1 MIRSVLIVMCVALA
15 GLLAVEP
22 AYAQDEAGDTRIVEG
37 ESTSAPPGSG
47 VRIRLVCGGSVI
59 SGPPPLFVIDG
70 VRSQPNA
77 ETDPHPFTTL
87 ASDEIESIEII
98 RDGNEAVEIYGP
110 EAAGGVV
117 IVTTT
122 SGRFAAGPEGAQ
134 AEEFALRSVYP
145 NPSLGPATL
154 TYDLPK
160 SAEVRLEIYDLLGR
174 LVSRT
179 EAGTVDAGVGLQ
191 LEIPAASL
199 SAGTYVYRLL
209 ADSRSDTGRFTVVR

>member
-1 MIRSVLIVMCVALA
+1 MIRSIIIVMCMALA
-15 GLLAVEP
+15 GLLTADA
-22 AYAQDEAGDTRIVEG
+22 AYAQDGTGDARIAEG
-37 ESTSAPPGSG
+37 ESTSAAGGSG

-98 RDGNEAVEIYGP
+98 REGEKAIEIYGP

-122 SGRFAAGPEGAQ
+122 SGRFAAGSEGAEV
-134 AEEFALRSVYP
+134 EEFAVRSVYP
-145 NPSLGPATL
+145 NPAQGPMTL
-154 TYDLPK
+154 TYDLPE
-160 SAEVRLEIYDLLGR
+160 SAEI
-174 LVSRT
+174 
-179 EAGTVDAGVGLQ
+179 
-191 LEIPAASL
+191 
-199 SAGTYVYRLL
+199 
-209 ADSRSDTGRFTVVR
+209 